1 LGSAR
6 VEANARLTAST
17 SVLLLVLIVGEMATV
32 FLNPR
37 NVLTLHDT
45 IGLILVPL
53 VVLKLGSTTWKAVG
67 YYIAAN
73 GFRELGPPAWFF
85 RILGP
90 LIGVLT
96 VALLASGVVLVVD
109 PASTHG
115 PALLV
120 HKVSF
125 YLWLIA
131 TIAHAAPHLKEG
143 FTLAWCDVAA
153 VVRGAVRGARLRV
166 GAVLAFAAVGAV
178 LALALASHAE
188 IYMGRYHR

>member
-1 LGSAR
+1 
-6 VEANARLTAST
+6 
-17 SVLLLVLIVGEMATV
+17 
-32 FLNPR
+32 
-37 NVLTLHDT
+37 
-45 IGLILVPL
+45 VPL

-90 LIGVLT
+90 VIGVLT
-96 VALLASGVVLVVD
+96 LALLASGVVLVVD

-131 TIAHAAPHLKEG
+131 TIGHAAPHLKEG

-153 VVRGAVRGARLRV
+153 VVRGAVRGARLRI

-178 LALALASHAE
+178 LALALASQAE
-188 IYMGRYHR
+188 IYVSRYHR